1 MHTVEPTSYVLTILD
16 QLYAPQGPTASSRT
30 HITSNVYRV
39 PLPPHRAPAPGH
51 PQVLEHPRPPRRL
64 ELPYSL
70 ELIVK
75 AFELQFF
82 YAIIE
87 LVSVSSTASSSSAS
101 ATTTGSVTAE
111 AQTWKSAIIGAGGF
125 VPGIVFNP
133 TQKGLCYLRTDIGGL
148 YRLNTADDSW
158 IPLTD
163 HVGDANWHDWG
174 IDAVATDPVQP
185 NNVYVAVGMYTNSWD
200 PNNGS
205 ILKSTNQGSTWT
217 KVDLPFKVG
226 GNMPGRGM
234 GERLA
239 IDPNNNSILYFGARS
254 GNGLWKS
261 TNAGSS
267 WAKVSAFPDPGTY
280 IPDPSDTYGYNTD
293 IVGLTWI
300 TFDPSLKSSSGT
312 SRIFVGVASLGK
324 ANIYQTVDGGS
335 SWSPLPIFNSTL
347 IPHKGILSPAESSLY
362 VTFANGAGPYDGTA
376 GRVGKYN
383 ITAGTW
389 KDITPAQAITDNFY
403 GFGGLAIDLQKPG
416 TLMVAALNE
425 WWPDANIYRS
435 LDGGSTWS
443 PLWEWAGYPT
453 INRYFGLDNSLAPY
467 LGGPLSNQ
475 DVSLK
480 LVGWMIETLN
490 IDPFDS
496 NHWLYGTGATVSGG
510 RDLLKWD
517 TSHNVTIKAYA
528 AGLEE
533 TAVLGLISPKSGTA
547 HLLSVVADIGGKG
560 TLSENVDVRP
570 NELPSGFLHTS
581 LSTPTKAFATPT
593 YGTTSGI
600 DYAGNK
606 PSQIVRVG
614 NIPADTNPQVALSN
628 DYGATWSANYAAP
641 APSANAGYNG
651 GTIAYSADGDTL
663 LWSSS
668 GKGVLLSKYQGS
680 FTAVAAIPSGA
691 AIASDKVNGTALYAA
706 SGNTFYSSGDTGST
720 WKSAAVSGLTTVTA
734 IAVNPFKAGELWL
747 SGDGGILHSTNY
759 GATFTALPSST
770 RGWNI
775 ATGAPKTTGGT
786 PALYAAA
793 TVKGVTG
800 LFRTDD
806 QVNWIQIHDATHG
819 FGAASS
825 IVLAADPRIYKRVYV
840 GTNGRGIFYNSNA
853 A

>member
-1 MHTVEPTSYVLTILD
+1 M
-16 QLYAPQGPTASSRT
+16 
-30 HITSNVYRV
+30 
-39 PLPPHRAPAPGH
+39 
-51 PQVLEHPRPPRRL
+51 
-64 ELPYSL
+64 
-70 ELIVK
+70 
-75 AFELQFF
+75 
-82 YAIIE
+82 
-87 LVSVSSTASSSSAS
+87 
-101 ATTTGSVTAE
+101 
-111 AQTWKSAIIGAGGF
+111 IGAGGF

-163 HVGDANWHDWG
+163 YAGDADWHDWG

-205 ILKSTNQGSTWT
+205 ILKSTDQGSTWT
-217 KVDLPFKVG
+217 KYSLPFKVG

-254 GNGLWKS
+254 GNGLYKS
-261 TNAGSS
+261 TNAGAS
-267 WAKVSAFPDPGTY
+267 WSKVSSFPDPGTY
-280 IPDPSDTYGYNTD
+280 IPDPSDPYGYNTD
-293 IVGLTWI
+293 IVGLTWV
-300 TFDPSLKSSSGT
+300 TFDPSLKTSSGT

-324 ANIYQTVDGGS
+324 ANVYQTTDGGS
-335 SWSPLPIFNSTL
+335 SWSALPIFNSTL
-347 IPHKGILSPAESSLY
+347 IPHKGILSPSESSLY

-389 KDITPAQAITDNFY
+389 KDITPPQAITDNYY
-403 GFGGLAIDLQKPG
+403 GFGGLAVDLQKPG

-443 PLWEWAGYPT
+443 PLWEWYGYPT

-496 NHWLYGTGATVSGG
+496 NHWLYGTGATVAGG

-517 TSHNVTIKAYA
+517 SAHNVTIKAYA

-533 TAVLGLISPKSGTA
+533 TAVLGLISPPSGTA
-547 HLLSVVADIGGKG
+547 HLLSVVADIGG
-560 TLSENVDVRP
+560 
-570 NELPSGFLHTS
+570 FLHTS
-581 LSTPTKAFATPT
+581 LSTPSKAFATPT

-606 PSQIVRVG
+606 PSQVVRVG

-628 DYGATWSANYAAP
+628 DYGATWSIDYAAP
-641 APSANAGYNG
+641 IPSSNTGYAG

-663 LWSSS
+663 LWSTS
-668 GKGVLLSKYQGS
+668 GKGVQISKYQAS
-680 FTAVAAIPSGA
+680 FTAVSALPSGA
-691 AIASDKVNGTALYAA
+691 AIASDKVNGTTLYAA
-706 SGNTFYSSGDTGST
+706 SGSTFYSSSDTGAT
-720 WKSAAVSGLTTVTA
+720 WKSATVSGLSSATWIT
-734 IAVNPFKAGELWL
+734 VNPSKAGELWL
-747 SGDGGILHSTNY
+747 SGDGGIFHSTNY
-759 GATFTALPSST
+759 GSTFTALPSCT
-770 RGWNI
+770 RGWKT
-775 ATGAPKTTGGT
+775 AAGAPKTTGGT

-793 TVKGVTG
+793 TVNGVSSV
-800 LFRTDD
+800 FRTDD
-806 QVNWIQIHDATHG
+806 QVNWILITDSAHG

-825 IVLAADPRIYKRVYV
+825 LVLAADPRIYKRVYI